1 MSSKIILVTGANKGI
16 GLEIVKQLAELK
28 HSVILTSRNENLGI
42 KAVNSL
48 KEKNLNVDYHQLE
61 VTSDE
66 SIEKAF
72 DYVKNKYGKLDVLI
86 NNAGVFLENQE
97 NSSFFNCDIDII
109 KQTMEIN
116 FFGALKVSKK
126 FVDLLKQS
134 DDARIINMS
143 SGMGQLSE
151 MGGGYIGY
159 RVSKTSL
166 NALTRI
172 MSNEL
177 RKYKIKVNTM
187 CPGWVK
193 TDMGGPNATR
203 ELPQGA
209 DTAVWLA
216 TVEDCPTGKFFK
228 DRKEIDW

>member
-1 MSSKIILVTGANKGI
+1 MSKVILVTGANKGI
-16 GLEIVKQLAELK
+16 GLEIVKQLAKLGNN
-28 HSVILTSRNENLGI
+28 VILTSRNENLGL
-42 KAVNSL
+42 KAVNEL
-48 KEKNLNVDYHQLE
+48 KEEELNVDYCQLE
-61 VTSDE
+61 VTDDK
-66 SIEKAF
+66 SIENACN
-72 DYVKNKYGKLDVLI
+72 YVKNKYGKLDVLI
-86 NNAGVFLENQE
+86 NNAGVFLEGEGN
-97 NSSFFNCDIDII
+97 NSFHNFDIDVI
-109 KQTMEIN
+109 KDTMEIN
-116 FFGALKVSKK
+116 FFGVLKVSKN
-126 FVDLLKQS
+126 FVDLLKLS
-134 DDARIINMS
+134 NDPRIINMS

-159 RVSKTSL
+159 RISKVSL

-177 RKYKIKVNTM
+177 RRHKIKVNTM

-216 TVEDCPTGKFFK
+216 TVEDCPTGKFFR
-228 DRKEIDW
+228 DRKEIAW